1 VKNSAFVDD
10 CLELGDA
17 QKFDK
22 CRAGWLRDRDA
33 LVEECVAFVQLS
45 ARNPRARGI
54 AAWVIN
60 SLDFDFIDASK
71 KWEECS

>member
-1 VKNSAFVDD
+1 MKDSAFVED

-17 QKFDK
+17 QKIDK

-33 LVEECVAFVQLS
+33 LVDECVAFVQLS
-45 ARNPRARGI
+45 ARNPRARGL

-60 SLDFDFIDASK
+60 NPNFDFVDAAK
-71 KWEECS
+71 MWEECS